1 MDDHMKDALARA
13 LARWA
18 VPHHGCLIWTG
29 SAPKS
34 RDGLVR
40 HPHVHIGDRQHYVR
54 RLVWERDHGPIPKG
68 MAVRS
73 TCGQDCCVAP
83 EHLELGPRGRLAE
96 DRGKHHIPRPEGLEP
111 PARTCRECGR
121 SFVPSGGN
129 QVFCTQECR
138 AARIR
143 RVDRERKQRERDGA
157 QDR

>member
-1 MDDHMKDALARA
+1 MDDRTKDALERA
-13 LARWA
+13 LDRWA

-40 HPHVHIGDRQHYVR
+40 HPHARICGRIRYIR
-54 RLVWERDHGPIPKG
+54 RLVWERDHGPIPEG

-83 EHLELGPRGRLAE
+83 EYLELGPRGYLAE
-96 DRGKHHIPRPEGLEP
+96 DRGKHHIPRPERLDP
-111 PARTCRECGR
+111 PARICRECGQ
-121 SFVPSGGN
+121 SFVPAGGN
-129 QVFCTQECR
+129 QAFCTHECR

-157 QDR
+157 RGR